1 MNRARPILIL
11 ILILIGI
18 AVILLVTGR
27 VAIDNTRFVGVV
39 TAAFRPTAVA
49 SNATP
54 IAPYGP
60 LDPAIIPA
68 LQGTPGNRPF
78 AVLPSVQPIGV
89 YIPGIPTQTP
99 TPTSTN
105 TVPPTATYSPTAT
118 TTNTATPTLTPSD
131 TPTGTYTPHPP
142 TDTPT
147 ATATLPPTATRTP
160 TPSPTPLIIPTIAP
174 TASPTFPP
182 TPTSFP
188 TDQPVEDIGVQ
199 QLQGLFMTPNPTLVG
214 DNCAPHGM
222 PVNGVL
228 TQRYHYYHSGIDL
241 GVQIGTP
248 VLATHSGQVIFAGW
262 SFIGYGWIVIIQN
275 GHYITYYG
283 HNSSFKVVPYQ
294 YVKAGDVI
302 AYSGS
307 TGNSSG
313 PHLHYETRIDDVPV
327 DPQTFDA
334 RNLRTC

>member
-11 ILILIGI
+11 IIILVGI

-27 VAIDNTRFVGVV
+27 VAIDNAQFSGIV
-39 TAAFRPTAVA
+39 TVPIRPTVIAN
-49 SNATP
+49 NATLV
-54 IAPYGP
+54 APYGP

-99 TPTSTN
+99 TPTN
-105 TVPPTATYSPTAT
+105 THTPLPSATHTPTATATDTAT
-118 TTNTATPTLTPSD
+118 LKLTASD
-131 TPTGTYTPHPP
+131 TPTGTYTPRPP
-142 TDTPT
+142 TLTPT
-147 ATATLPPTATRTP
+147 ITPTRTP
-160 TPSPTPLIIPTIAP
+160 SPSPTPLIIPTITP

-182 TPTSFP
+182 TPTNFP

-313 PHLHYETRIDDVPV
+313 PHVHYETRIDDVPV
-327 DPQTFDA
+327 DPQTFDE
-334 RNLRTC
+334 RGLRTC